1 MHLFASRTVHVVTR
15 DTSSLLDMVAQ
26 CYPLHPARRTSL
38 STLKVLL
45 YVESYEE
52 DREGRDASLYVY
64 VARFLRLPQIPLV
77 VRSTTRSASEHQ
89 HRRSLASAYRTSP
102 AAAAVYYFLTGE

>member
-77 VRSTTRSASEHQ
+77 VRTRSASEHQ
-89 HRRSLASAYRTSP
+89 HRRSLASASP
-102 AAAAVYYFLTGE
+102 PPPSTISLLESSSMVP

>member
-77 VRSTTRSASEHQ
+77 SSTYSLGQRASASAIAGL
-89 HRRSLASAYRTSP
+89 RLP
-102 AAAAVYYFLTGE
+102 AAAVYYFLTGE